1 MREVLERYFEAHP
14 RARGYVLD
22 DQSMVR
28 KHIMIFV
35 NGRPVADRATLGDH
49 VDGATVIDVIQAL
62 SGG

>member
-1 MREVLERYFEAHP
+1 
-14 RARGYVLD
+14 
-22 DQSMVR
+22 MVR

-35 NGRPVADRATLGDH
+35 DGRPVADRATLGDH